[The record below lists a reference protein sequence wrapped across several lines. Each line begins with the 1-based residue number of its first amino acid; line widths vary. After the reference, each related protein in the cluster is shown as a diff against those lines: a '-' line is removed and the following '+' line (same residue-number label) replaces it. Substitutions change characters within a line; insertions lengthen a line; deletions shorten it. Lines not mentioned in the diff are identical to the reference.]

1 MVFAVVTGGGTSGH
15 VVPAMAILEALEDA
29 GYPTDM
35 LRYVGTKRGIENTLM
50 KSSPV
55 ESAFL
60 PISGLQRSWRPS
72 KLIQNLL
79 LPFRLSNATSL
90 AGELVRKWNPNIVIS
105 VGGYGSEPMARA
117 ARKARIPVMCVSYD
131 RVPGLATKKQ
141 QYYAVCCAVAF
152 EDSKLRNARH
162 TGAPIRRAIRQLD
175 RVAQRPVACQ
185 EFGIPAGSRVV
196 TVVGGSLGSGLLNDS
211 VSSILHE
218 LDTQQIRDVAVVH
231 ICGERFASQPEP
243 QVPDGVT
250 YRRLAYTDRMA
261 DVYAMTDVLVSRA
274 GASTIAEI
282 AAVGVAAIVVP
293 WKAAAD
299 NHQELN
305 ARWLADPSAA
315 VMMSEREC
323 TDGFL
328 GKEVRSLLTNDSLR
342 YDMAQRAYELGEI
355 HRGSSLVDLIKRVS
369 YDRNTKER

>member
-1 MVFAVVTGGGTSGH
+1 
-15 VVPAMAILEALEDA
+15 
-29 GYPTDM
+29 
-35 LRYVGTKRGIENTLM
+35 
-50 KSSPV
+50 
-55 ESAFL
+55 
-60 PISGLQRSWRPS
+60 
-72 KLIQNLL
+72 
-79 LPFRLSNATSL
+79 
-90 AGELVRKWNPNIVIS
+90 
-105 VGGYGSEPMARA
+105 
-117 ARKARIPVMCVSYD
+117 
-131 RVPGLATKKQ
+131 
-141 QYYAVCCAVAF
+141 
-152 EDSKLRNARH
+152 
-162 TGAPIRRAIRQLD
+162 
-175 RVAQRPVACQ
+175 
-185 EFGIPAGSRVV
+185 
-196 TVVGGSLGSGLLNDS
+196 LLNDS

-323 TDGFL
+323 KDGFL
-328 GKEVRSLLTNDSLR
+328 GKEVCSLLINDSLR
-342 YDMAQRAYELGEI
+342 HDMAQRAYELGEI

-369 YDRNTKER
+369 YDRKSKER